1 MKVRGLDEENYFE
14 TIKVTKAANQHST
27 CQFRQRVAEEKFP
40 VYQNAIGKTI
50 SVELDSG
57 RPIFFGEVAEV
68 FIETTYHGGYAE
80 VKAVSS
86 SQKTDDNTATRIFQ
100 SPDKKFQEILN
111 PERLS
116 LKNCSVELDAKLAAE
131 TCREIILQAETNFD
145 FVKRLAAWK
154 GRRVWVRDTWQ
165 GQCGL
170 KVAPTADDTTN
181 KLLPEDIISLRIGRR
196 GRLQTAELIAR
207 KYFELGRL
215 LTLKDNPCKFLIVGL
230 EVYHECGAE
239 RIRFDLEELT
249 EPKPAATLET
259 PLVKLKAKV
268 TDITDKENLGQV
280 RVQFDIEDKD
290 AKKSWLA
297 YRTPYSGIIFLPE
310 LGECVEVFY
319 TCGECYAVSTL
330 RTKSLD
336 SEFQNVVDK
345 FIGNNRKQRIFF
357 REKSLEI
364 KSAET
369 SLFMDEKKIVL
380 RVGENEITMDA
391 QGITLKTGGNLVE
404 QVGKDLSSKVGGNL
418 TEQVGKDL
426 SSKVGGNLTEQVG
439 KDLSSKVGGN
449 LTEQVGKDLSSK
461 VGGLIALTASGTA
474 KLKGSSIE
482 LG

>member
-1 MKVRGLDEENYFE
+1 MKVRGLGEENFFE
-14 TIKVTKAANQHST
+14 TIKLTKAANQHSI
-27 CQFRQRVAEEKFP
+27 CQFKQRVAEEKFS

-68 FIETTYHGGYAE
+68 FIEPTYHGSCVE
-80 VKAVSS
+80 VKAVSA
-86 SQKTDDNTATRIFQ
+86 SQKTDETKATRIFQ

-116 LKNCSVELDAKLAAE
+116 LKNCSVELDAKLAAKA
-131 TCREIILQAETNFD
+131 CREIILQDDETKFD
-145 FVKRLAAWK
+145 FVKRLAAWQ

-165 GQCGL
+165 GQCAL
-170 KVAPTADDTTN
+170 KVAPAADETMN
-181 KLLPEDIISLRIGRR
+181 KISPEDVISLRIGRR
-196 GRLQTAELIAR
+196 GQLQTAELITR

-230 EVYHECGAE
+230 EVYHERDVE

-249 EPKPAATLET
+249 EPKPAEILQT
-259 PLVKLKAKV
+259 PIAKLKAKV
-268 TDITDKENLGQV
+268 TDINDKENLGQIL
-280 RVQFDIEDKD
+280 VQFEIEDKD
-290 AKKSWLA
+290 AKKSWLP

-319 TCGECYAVSTL
+319 TRGECYAVSTL
-330 RTKSLD
+330 RTKTLD

-380 RVGENEITMDA
+380 RVGENEIIMDG
-391 QGITLKTGGNLVE
+391 QGITLKT
-404 QVGKDLSSKVGGNL
+404 GGNL

-426 SSKVGGNLTEQVG
+426 SSKVGG
-439 KDLSSKVGGN
+439 K
-449 LTEQVGKDLSSK
+449 
-461 VGGLIALTASGTA
+461 IALTASGEFKASGSSA
-474 KLKGSSIE
+474 KIEGSSIE

>member
-1 MKVRGLDEENYFE
+1 MKVRGLDEENFFE
-14 TIKVTKAANQHST
+14 AIRVTKAANQHST
-27 CQFRQRVAEEKFP
+27 CQFRQRVAEEKFS

-68 FIETTYHGGYAE
+68 FIEATYHGSYIE
-80 VKAVSS
+80 VQAVSS
-86 SQKTDDNTATRIFQ
+86 SQKTDKTKATRIFQ

-111 PERLS
+111 PERLN
-116 LKNCSVELDAKLAAE
+116 LKNCSVELDAKLAAKA
-131 TCREIILQAETNFD
+131 CREIILQDETNFD
-145 FVKRLAAWK
+145 FVKRLAAWQ

-165 GQCGL
+165 GQCAL
-170 KVAPTADDTTN
+170 KIAPNADDTTN

-196 GRLQTAELIAR
+196 GQLQTAELITR

-230 EVYHECGAE
+230 EVYHEHGVE

-249 EPKPAATLET
+249 EPKPAATLQT

-297 YRTPYSGIIFLPE
+297 YRPPYSGIIFLPE

-319 TCGECYAVSTL
+319 TRGECYAVSTL
-330 RTKSLD
+330 RTKTLD
-336 SEFQNVVDK
+336 SEFQNVIDK

-357 REKSLEI
+357 REKSLEL

-391 QGITLKTGGNLVE
+391 QGITLKTGGNL
-404 QVGKDLSSKVGGNL
+404 

-426 SSKVGGNLTEQVG
+426 SSKVGG
-439 KDLSSKVGGN
+439 K
-449 LTEQVGKDLSSK
+449 
-461 VGGLIALTASGTA
+461 IALTASGDFKASGSSA
-474 KLKGSSIE
+474 KIEGSSIE